1 MYSAILMIIGDIAR
15 RMVLPAMAG
24 PLLLATALY
33 GPLPCG
39 AQTGAEAT
47 LLTIMPLE
55 AAPITM
61 TLSALTAAPSTKIF
75 VSDDAGVTAEYAGVQ
90 LSDLLVAADV
100 QLGKSIRNK
109 RLAEYVLVSAAD
121 DYRVVFSLAE
131 LDPMFRQR
139 PILLC
144 YSKNGGPLPGNE
156 GPLRLVVADEQ
167 RHARWVRQV
176 TSIQIL
182 RVGKPMPSNR

>member
-1 MYSAILMIIGDIAR
+1 M
-15 RMVLPAMAG
+15 
-24 PLLLATALY
+24 
-33 GPLPCG
+33 
-39 AQTGAEAT
+39 
-47 LLTIMPLE
+47 
-55 AAPITM
+55 
-61 TLSALTAAPSTKIF
+61 
-75 VSDDAGVTAEYAGVQ
+75 Q
-90 LSDLLVAADV
+90 LSDLLVAAGV
-100 QLGKSIRNK
+100 QLGKSIRNE

-121 DYRVVFSLAE
+121 DYRALFSLAE

-144 YSKNGGPLPGNE
+144 YSKNGGPLPDNE

-182 RVGKPMPSNR
+182 KSVEAAPSIR